1 MIFPVGDLIM
11 QEIALVESTQLSVFA
26 KIIAIALG
34 VVLLFIANY
43 LARGLYS
50 ARTLLRREFSA
61 YFLSPIAYVLF
72 VVFLAV
78 TGYLFHRTFDLLT
91 TAGPKG
97 TEFPMQAMFAD
108 ERFWLVFLFIPP
120 ILTMRLFAEER
131 SAGTLEMLMTAPLLD
146 WQVVLCKYLG
156 CLAFYVVLW
165 LPTLCYLPALLGW
178 HAFELHA
185 PSGFASFV

>member
-61 YFLSPIAYVLF
+61 YFLSLSPMFCLLF
-72 VVFLAV
+72 FL
-78 TGYLFHRTFDLLT
+78 
-91 TAGPKG
+91 
-97 TEFPMQAMFAD
+97 
-108 ERFWLVFLFIPP
+108 
-120 ILTMRLFAEER
+120 
-131 SAGTLEMLMTAPLLD
+131 
-146 WQVVLCKYLG
+146 
-156 CLAFYVVLW
+156 
-165 LPTLCYLPALLGW
+165 
-178 HAFELHA
+178 
-185 PSGFASFV
+185 

>member
-1 MIFPVGDLIM
+1 M

-78 TGYLFHRTFDLLT
+78 TGYLFH
-91 TAGPKG
+91 
-97 TEFPMQAMFAD
+97 
-108 ERFWLVFLFIPP
+108 
-120 ILTMRLFAEER
+120 
-131 SAGTLEMLMTAPLLD
+131 
-146 WQVVLCKYLG
+146 
-156 CLAFYVVLW
+156 
-165 LPTLCYLPALLGW
+165 
-178 HAFELHA
+178 
-185 PSGFASFV
+185 

>member
-61 YFLSPIAYVLF
+61 YFLSPSPMFCLLF
-72 VVFLAV
+72 FL
-78 TGYLFHRTFDLLT
+78 
-91 TAGPKG
+91 
-97 TEFPMQAMFAD
+97 
-108 ERFWLVFLFIPP
+108 
-120 ILTMRLFAEER
+120 
-131 SAGTLEMLMTAPLLD
+131 
-146 WQVVLCKYLG
+146 
-156 CLAFYVVLW
+156 
-165 LPTLCYLPALLGW
+165 
-178 HAFELHA
+178 
-185 PSGFASFV
+185 